1 MVVFFD
7 SAVVAGYLAST
18 YLCFIFHP
26 FPPFFVMK
34 KAYSH
39 FAALAFATLAFSSCS
54 RSNYA
59 TNQATSPLT
68 EASVAQ
74 APATTPSPAA
84 EMSATVVAQQPTAA
98 TEATAPAAV
107 TSAPAAVPVAARRA
121 VAPSPAATAS
131 AETAVAATAPAAK
144 AAKPTLVQRLALN
157 KVAKQLSKI
166 ESRQQ
171 NTASTEQTAAR
182 SGSITILL
190 VGAIALLLGIL
201 IGAGWLTTIGGILI
215 LVGLILLLL
224 KAL

>member
-1 MVVFFD
+1 
-7 SAVVAGYLAST
+7 
-18 YLCFIFHP
+18 
-26 FPPFFVMK
+26 MK

-39 FAALAFATLAFSSCS
+39 FAALALAALAFSSCS
-54 RSNYA
+54 RSDYA
-59 TNQATSPLT
+59 TTQATSPLT
-68 EASVAQ
+68 VATATQ
-74 APATTPSPAA
+74 VPAAAPSPAA
-84 EMSATVVAQQPTAA
+84 EMSATVVAQQPAAVAAPEAAAPAVATAA
-98 TEATAPAAV
+98 PVAA
-107 TSAPAAVPVAARRA
+107 APVAARRA
-121 VAPSPAATAS
+121 APAATAQ
-131 AETAVAATAPAAK
+131 TAVVATTAPAAK

-166 ESRQQ
+166 EQRQQ

-201 IGAGWLTTIGGILI
+201 ISAGWLTTIGGILI